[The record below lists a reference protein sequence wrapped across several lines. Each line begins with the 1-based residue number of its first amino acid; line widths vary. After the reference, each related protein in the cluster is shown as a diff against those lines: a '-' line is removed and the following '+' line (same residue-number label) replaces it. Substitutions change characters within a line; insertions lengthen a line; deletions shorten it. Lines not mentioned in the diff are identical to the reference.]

1 MRAPSD
7 FAKSNRVGGRKHVR
21 LLGVKR
27 TWRLHC
33 EMSASDPKRTSEEI
47 LVGLRPNVL
56 PWHDPYSQFYKLD
69 MRYASGRLRSVPPLK
84 GENNASCIAMMVIL
98 SFAATSEHVAP
109 QEQLSKKLL
118 LPQNFFYD
126 FGQWRDGECDTDF
139 RADKPNGYQ
148 RFKECGFS

>member
-56 PWHDPYSQFYKLD
+56 PWH
-69 MRYASGRLRSVPPLK
+69 ASIKSVLQIGHAVRIGPIALCTPLK
-84 GENNASCIAMMVIL
+84 GENNASCVAMMVIL
-98 SFAATSEHVAP
+98 SFAAT
-109 QEQLSKKLL
+109 
-118 LPQNFFYD
+118 N
-126 FGQWRDGECDTDF
+126 T
-139 RADKPNGYQ
+139 
-148 RFKECGFS
+148 